1 MYKFAKEKY
10 IDGLFTKDLTDE
22 ELDRVRKSVNDE
34 CSKYNLGIK
43 KKIFLSIGYSVLFA
57 ILTFWMSE
65 ATFRPPSTDQESDR
79 DWSGWVKVISG
90 ESEGGYNTWDDDV
103 LLGGTGPVYAFVRI
117 FYDKLGLHTY
127 APDRKKGPRTFPP
140 DREHPT
146 DILALLMWIFICSVI
161 GFVWRKKSKKAEA
174 NGTPLNTQ
182 KYRKPI
188 IAAAILIGLVIV
200 AAEVRNAMRK
210 SLRKTNYALLMAA
223 KEGDIEAVKK
233 YLDKGAEINVM
244 ARANGQ
250 KFEGWWSGEFNSLHT
265 ATQSNNDELVKLLI
279 ARGADVNV
287 LADRGYNGS
296 QGYTALSYAVSNG
309 NVGLAEFLISKGA
322 NVNLERSPPLH
333 SAVKAPK
340 NRKELVE
347 LLLSK
352 GAEVNKEGA
361 GETALYSAV
370 DRYSAVERTDN
381 IEVIKVLLAKGA
393 DVNKTG
399 HGSSA
404 FEHALDGMKR
414 CQRDLDRAK
423 AEDKEKQ
430 QNRLDKMKEIV
441 ELLREHG
448 GKE

>member
-1 MYKFAKEKY
+1 
-10 IDGLFTKDLTDE
+10 
-22 ELDRVRKSVNDE
+22 
-34 CSKYNLGIK
+34 
-43 KKIFLSIGYSVLFA
+43 
-57 ILTFWMSE
+57 
-65 ATFRPPSTDQESDR
+65 
-79 DWSGWVKVISG
+79 
-90 ESEGGYNTWDDDV
+90 
-103 LLGGTGPVYAFVRI
+103 
-117 FYDKLGLHTY
+117 
-127 APDRKKGPRTFPP
+127 
-140 DREHPT
+140 
-146 DILALLMWIFICSVI
+146 
-161 GFVWRKKSKKAEA
+161 
-174 NGTPLNTQ
+174 
-182 KYRKPI
+182 
-188 IAAAILIGLVIV
+188 
-200 AAEVRNAMRK
+200 MRK
-210 SLRKTNYALLMAA
+210 SFRKTNYALLMAA

-250 KFEGWWSGEFNSLHT
+250 KFERWSGEFNSLHT

-279 ARGADVNV
+279 ARGADVNA
-287 LADRGYNGS
+287 LGERGS
-296 QGYTALSYAVSNG
+296 TALSYAVSNG
-309 NVGLAEFLISKGA
+309 NVGLAEFLLSKGA
-322 NVNLERSPPLH
+322 NVNPERSPPLH

-340 NRKELVE
+340 NLKELVE

-352 GAEVNKEGA
+352 GAQVNKEGT
-361 GETALYSAV
+361 GGTAL
-370 DRYSAVERTDN
+370 YSAVERTDN